1 MKLLRLGKIG
11 EEIRLGSTVRET
23 GIGLLMRLVFRR
35 EGNWGG
41 RGSRMEYGLR
51 IHDGSRG
58 SRWLYKLYVKE
69 SDLAALWMKL
79 SIRK

>member
-1 MKLLRLGKIG
+1 MKLLRPGKIG

-23 GIGLLMRLVFRR
+23 GTGLLTRLVFRR

-41 RGSRMEYGLR
+41 RGSTMEHGLR

-58 SRWLYKLYVKE
+58 SRWLYKLYVQE